1 MGHRNVQGLFFD
13 NQNNF
18 ILGGKGD
25 DSLTGGQGDDVFIW
39 QNNET
44 GIDTITDWDTGTNK
58 LDLSDLLQ
66 GETTAT
72 LDDFL
77 NFTYDTN
84 TSDTTLTIDVDGSG
98 NDSDQVIV
106 FEGVDLTQLGN
117 DQVIIDNLL
126 TNNQLI
132 TD

>member
-1 MGHRNVQGLFFD
+1 
-13 NQNNF
+13 
-18 ILGGKGD
+18 
-25 DSLTGGQGDDVFIW
+25 
-39 QNNET
+39 
-44 GIDTITDWDTGTNK
+44 
-58 LDLSDLLQ
+58 
-66 GETTAT
+66 
-72 LDDFL
+72 
-77 NFTYDTN
+77 
-84 TSDTTLTIDVDGSG
+84 VDGSG